1 MRGGDIRRIVIHLS
15 CLDSNQIIELYEYLA
30 NQHPGI
36 GGRII
41 KIQSMY
47 RGFITR
53 KHIEDEKKL
62 HAAPAAANDDGIT
75 FGMMACE
82 SGSFFGRLIA
92 LPPTS
97 APPTSA
103 PLTLA
108 PPTLAP

>member
-62 HAAPAAANDDGIT
+62 HVAPAAANDDGNR
-75 FGMMACE
+75 E
-82 SGSFFGRLIA
+82 V
-92 LPPTS
+92 
-97 APPTSA
+97 
-103 PLTLA
+103 
-108 PPTLAP
+108 

>member
-62 HAAPAAANDDGIT
+62 HVLLHLKNVGCFD
-75 FGMMACE
+75 E
-82 SGSFFGRLIA
+82 SLRSI
-92 LPPTS
+92 S
-97 APPTSA
+97 
-103 PLTLA
+103 LTLRS
-108 PPTLAP
+108 PS

>member
-62 HAAPAAANDDGIT
+62 HAAPAAAANDDGIT

-97 APPTSA
+97 AP
-103 PLTLA
+103 LTLA

>member
-15 CLDSNQIIELYEYLA
+15 SLDSNQIIDLYEYLA

-53 KHIEDEKKL
+53 KRIEDEKKL
-62 HAAPAAANDDGIT
+62 HAAADGENEV
-75 FGMMACE
+75 A
-82 SGSFFGRLIA
+82 
-92 LPPTS
+92 
-97 APPTSA
+97 
-103 PLTLA
+103 
-108 PPTLAP
+108 